1 MDGARRGAGKQI
13 SVGDTY
19 QSTTGGC
26 WAEMKEEVKHM
37 VPWMVHMLTR
47 DQEVSLDAVI
57 AKCPRARQALDE
69 RPGMMKFLL
78 AMINE
83 LACASNVGLSRVEGR
98 LAYRRIERRGEAS
111 RLAGLLDGVTTEEG
125 EEPGDLAAAVKQLI
139 DDLAN
144 LWGIKLLPSQQVTGA
159 KKGEVPRA
167 MPKPTSSESELIA
180 LYSILGSLDV
190 MAPGY
195 TLHKLCMSGTDA
207 NIFACL
213 VRLALRCG

>member
-1 MDGARRGAGKQI
+1 
-13 SVGDTY
+13 
-19 QSTTGGC
+19 
-26 WAEMKEEVKHM
+26 M
-37 VPWMVHMLTR
+37 VPWMVQTLSR
-47 DQEVSLDAVI
+47 VREVSLDAVI

-144 LWGIKLLPSQQVTGA
+144 LWGIKLLPS
-159 KKGEVPRA
+159 
-167 MPKPTSSESELIA
+167 
-180 LYSILGSLDV
+180 
-190 MAPGY
+190 
-195 TLHKLCMSGTDA
+195 
-207 NIFACL
+207 
-213 VRLALRCG
+213 